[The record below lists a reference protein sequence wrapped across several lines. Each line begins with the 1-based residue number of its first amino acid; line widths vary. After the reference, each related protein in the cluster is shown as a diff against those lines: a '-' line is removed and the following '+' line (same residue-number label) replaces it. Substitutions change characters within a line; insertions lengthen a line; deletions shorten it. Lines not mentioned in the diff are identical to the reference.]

1 MRKAWI
7 ALIPLAL
14 MAVAIAQEERVLKVD
29 VDLVNLLFTVREK
42 KGGLVG
48 NLNKEDFTVF
58 EDGKEQTIK
67 LFNRESDIPL
77 TLGLLV
83 DVSRSQER
91 LIETERNA
99 ASQFFSRVLRPKDM
113 AFLIQFGSDAELLQ
127 DMTNSPKLLRAGLDG
142 LKLSSDVSGG
152 IMNPGPVPTA
162 HKPKGTILYDAV
174 YLASNDQLKSEVGR
188 KAVVLITDG
197 MDQGSHYTRDQA
209 IEAAQRANVIIY
221 SIYYVDHAAYGGG
234 FGFVSDG
241 DLKRMSEET
250 GGRVFRVD
258 RNNSLPQIFD
268 ELQQELRTQYVITYT
283 PTNSNKDGA
292 FRRVEVKTS
301 RKDLKVQARR
311 GYYASAN

>member
-1 MRKAWI
+1 MRKAWL
-7 ALIPLAL
+7 ALIPLA
-14 MAVAIAQEERVLKVD
+14 AVGVAIAQEERVLKVD

-48 NLNKEDFTVF
+48 DLTKDDFTVF
-58 EDGKEQTIK
+58 EDGKQQTIK
-67 LFNRESDIPL
+67 MFSRETDIPL

-91 LIETERNA
+91 LIETEKNA
-99 ASQFFSRVLRPKDM
+99 ANQFLSKVLRPKDM
-113 AFLIQFGSDAELLQ
+113 AFLISFGSDAELLQ
-127 DMTNSPKLLRAGLDG
+127 DMTNSPKLLKAGLDG
-142 LKLSSDVSGG
+142 LKLSSDFGG
-152 IMNPGPVPTA
+152 LTPGPVPTA

-174 YLASNDQLKSEVGR
+174 YLAAHDQLRNEVGR

-241 DLKRMSEET
+241 ELKRMSEET
-250 GGRVFRVD
+250 GGRVFHVD
-258 RNNSLPQIFD
+258 RNNSLQQIFD
-268 ELQQELRTQYVITYT
+268 QLQQELRTQYVITYT
-283 PTNSNKDGA
+283 PTNSVKDGA
-292 FRRVEVKTS
+292 FRRVDVKTS
-301 RKDLKVQARR
+301 RKDLKVQARK